1 MTVTALEI
9 DPETLADINAVL
21 PGAAPMQAFYIGLA
35 CALAWTDQR
44 QPSRALL
51 TGARNCETEQDLNDL
66 YATLT
71 EHGQAHRPRQV
82 Q

>member
-1 MTVTALEI
+1 MTITALEI
-9 DPETLADINAVL
+9 DPDTLADINAVL
-21 PGAAPMQAFYIGLA
+21 PGASPRQAFNIGIA

-51 TGARNCETEQDLNDL
+51 TGARNCETEDDLNEL

-71 EHGQAHRPRQV
+71 EHGQAHRPNQT